1 MIFND
6 SNSEK
11 FSTNFSSNNTIG
23 FDSKELMEMCSEEL
37 LNLRVSVLNYLNCR
51 KLKHRN
57 AEFMKLFHRIN
68 FELRQR
74 KITVQPLKSKDK
86 KPDEFILN
94 NHFLGKKFTFSD
106 SLFEIDFP
114 SFLND
119 KDGRKQCKFDCDFHT
134 LESCLKQKKKNLA
147 TNRKL
152 LANI

>member
-1 MIFND
+1 
-6 SNSEK
+6 
-11 FSTNFSSNNTIG
+11 
-23 FDSKELMEMCSEEL
+23 
-37 LNLRVSVLNYLNCR
+37 
-51 KLKHRN
+51 
-57 AEFMKLFHRIN
+57 MKLFHRIN

>member
-74 KITVQPLKSKDK
+74 KITVQHIKSKDK
-86 KPDEFILN
+86 KPDESILN
-94 NHFLGKKFTFSD
+94 NQFLGKKFIFSD
-106 SLFEIDFP
+106 CLFEIDFP

-119 KDGRKQCKFDCDFHT
+119 KDGRKQGKLDGDFLT

-152 LANI
+152 IANS